1 MILGIRW
8 KESLQSIG
16 QWLESLALQY
26 GYLGIFIISFIGSVS
41 VVFPIPYTLVIFYV
55 GSTRMFNPLL
65 VALSG
70 GAGSA
75 VGELFGY
82 LLGYYGRAVLS
93 EERKRKIDCIMRI
106 FNRYG
111 AAAIFV
117 FALTPLPDDLLFIP
131 LGMMRY
137 SFLKTFIPCFAG
149 KVSMCLILAYG
160 GYLSIGIIE
169 SLLGEEGGYIGTIV
183 SFILLIVILVLML
196 KVDWE
201 KFLPLEEKDRN
212 DEKSHC

>member
-8 KESLQSIG
+8 GESSQSIS

-41 VVFPIPYTLVIFYV
+41 VVFPVPYTLVIFYV
-55 GSTRMFNPLL
+55 GSTHMFDPLFI
-65 VALSG
+65 ALSG

-75 VGELFGY
+75 IGEFFGY
-82 LLGYYGRAVLS
+82 LMGYYGRAVLS
-93 EERKRKIDCIMRI
+93 EERKRKIDCIMRV

-111 AAAIFV
+111 AAAIFA

-137 SFLKTFIPCFAG
+137 SFLKTFIPCLAG
-149 KVSMCLILAYG
+149 KVLMCLILAYG
-160 GYLSIGIIE
+160 GHLSIGMIE
-169 SLLGEEGGYIGTIV
+169 SLLGEEGGYIGTIA
-183 SFILLIVILVLML
+183 SFILLIIILVLML

-212 DEKSHC
+212 DEKPHC

>member
-8 KESLQSIG
+8 EESSQSIS

-55 GSTRMFNPLL
+55 GSTHMFDPLFI
-65 VALSG
+65 ALSG

-75 VGELFGY
+75 IGEFFGY
-82 LLGYYGRAVLS
+82 LMGYYGRAVLS
-93 EERKRKIDCIMRI
+93 EERKRKIDCIMRV

-111 AAAIFV
+111 AAAIFA

-137 SFLKTFIPCFAG
+137 NFLKTFIPCLAG
-149 KVSMCLILAYG
+149 KVLMCLSLAYG
-160 GYLSIGIIE
+160 GYLSIGMIE
-169 SLLGEEGGYIGTIV
+169 SLLGEEGGYIGTIA
-183 SFILLIVILVLML
+183 SFILLIIILVLML

-212 DEKSHC
+212 DEKPHC

>member
-1 MILGIRW
+1 LILGIRW
-8 KESLQSIG
+8 EESSQSIS

-41 VVFPIPYTLVIFYV
+41 VVFPVPYTLVIFYV
-55 GSTRMFNPLL
+55 GSTHMFDPLFI
-65 VALSG
+65 ALSG

-75 VGELFGY
+75 IGEFFGY
-82 LLGYYGRAVLS
+82 LMGYYGRAVLS
-93 EERKRKIDCIMRI
+93 EERKRKIDCIMRV

-111 AAAIFV
+111 AAAIFA

-137 SFLKTFIPCFAG
+137 SFLKTFIPCLAG
-149 KVSMCLILAYG
+149 KVLMCLILAYG
-160 GYLSIGIIE
+160 GYLSIGMIE
-169 SLLGEEGGYIGTIV
+169 SLLGEEGGYIGTIA
-183 SFILLIVILVLML
+183 SFILLIIILVLML

-212 DEKSHC
+212 DEKPHC

>member
-1 MILGIRW
+1 LILGIRW
-8 KESLQSIG
+8 GESSQSIS

-41 VVFPIPYTLVIFYV
+41 VVFPVPYTLVIFYV
-55 GSTRMFNPLL
+55 GSTHMFDPLFI
-65 VALSG
+65 ALSG

-75 VGELFGY
+75 IGEFFGY
-82 LLGYYGRAVLS
+82 LMGYYGRAVLS
-93 EERKRKIDCIMRI
+93 EERKRKIDCIMRV

-137 SFLKTFIPCFAG
+137 SFLKTFIPCLAG
-149 KVSMCLILAYG
+149 KVLMCLILAYG
-160 GYLSIGIIE
+160 GHLSIGMIE
-169 SLLGEEGGYIGTIV
+169 SLLGEEGGYIGTIA
-183 SFILLIVILVLML
+183 SFILLIIILVLML

-212 DEKSHC
+212 DEKPHC

>member
-8 KESLQSIG
+8 EESSQSIS

-55 GSTRMFNPLL
+55 GSTHMFDPLFI
-65 VALSG
+65 ALSG

-75 VGELFGY
+75 IGEFFGY
-82 LLGYYGRAVLS
+82 LMGYYGRAVLS
-93 EERKRKIDCIMRI
+93 EERKRKIDCIMRV

-111 AAAIFV
+111 AAAIFA

-137 SFLKTFIPCFAG
+137 NFLKTFIPCLAG
-149 KVSMCLILAYG
+149 KVLMCLILAYG
-160 GYLSIGIIE
+160 GHLSIGMIE
-169 SLLGEEGGYIGTIV
+169 SLLGEEGGYIGTIA
-183 SFILLIVILVLML
+183 SFILLIIILVLML

-212 DEKSHC
+212 DEKPHC

>member
-1 MILGIRW
+1 LILGIPW
-8 KESLQSIG
+8 GESLQNIS

-26 GYLGIFIISFIGSVS
+26 GYLGIFIISFLGSVS

-55 GSTRMFNPLL
+55 GSTHMFDPLFI
-65 VALSG
+65 ALSG

-75 VGELFGY
+75 IGEFFGY
-82 LLGYYGRAVLS
+82 LMGYYGRAILS
-93 EERKRKIDCIMRI
+93 EERKRKIDCIMRV

-137 SFLKTFIPCFAG
+137 SFLKTFIPCLAG
-149 KVSMCLILAYG
+149 KVLMCLILAYG
-160 GYLSIGIIE
+160 GYLSIGMIE
-169 SLLGEEGGYIGTIV
+169 SLLGEEGGYIGTIA
-183 SFILLIVILVLML
+183 SFILLIIILVLML

-201 KFLPLEEKDRN
+201 KFLPLEEDRN
-212 DEKSHC
+212 DEKPHC